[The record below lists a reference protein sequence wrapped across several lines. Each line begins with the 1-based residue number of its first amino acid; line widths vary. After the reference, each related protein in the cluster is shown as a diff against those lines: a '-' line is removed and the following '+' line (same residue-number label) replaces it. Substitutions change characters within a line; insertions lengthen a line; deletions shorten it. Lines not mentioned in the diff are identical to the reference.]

1 MPEITTI
8 QRGSKPGV
16 VLTELVDVATVARPR
31 AADQGGVIE
40 SIVRSGERA
49 VIAAIPFAKTS
60 HFIKNQVQ
68 WLDKFRTVT
77 GVREDLYSG
86 SDTSTLP
93 ANSGTVIQA
102 IISPKGNLILGPWQ
116 NTEYYLSVGQGF
128 HSNDLRGVLTPV
140 DALAT
145 EINFQQ
151 ATLQRS
157 PSKKRNC

>member
-1 MPEITTI
+1 M
-8 QRGSKPGV
+8 
-16 VLTELVDVATVARPR
+16 LTELVDVATVARPR

-93 ANSGTVIQA
+93 AA
-102 IISPKGNLILGPWQ
+102 
-116 NTEYYLSVGQGF
+116 LS
-128 HSNDLRGVLTPV
+128 R
-140 DALAT
+140 
-145 EINFQQ
+145 
-151 ATLQRS
+151 
-157 PSKKRNC
+157 

>member
-1 MPEITTI
+1 M
-8 QRGSKPGV
+8 
-16 VLTELVDVATVARPR
+16 LTELVDVATVARPR
-31 AADQGGVIE
+31 VADQGGVIE

-60 HFIKNQVQ
+60 HVIKNQVQ

-77 GVREDLYSG
+77 GVREDLYYG